1 MLDFKVSLH
10 QVCFERIDQSIAQ
23 ASRAMEEAQNAANQ
37 ETKSSVGDKYETGRA
52 MMQLEKEKY
61 AQQLAQ
67 AQNLRQQL
75 EQLDNPQSTSLH
87 IQRGTLLRSNEGWY
101 YLSVSLGKIILD
113 GKTVFVL
120 SAASPLGQVL
130 LGKKIGD
137 KILFQGRSIHIL
149 ELW

>member
-1 MLDFKVSLH
+1 MLDFKISLH
-10 QVCFERIDQSIAQ
+10 QACLQRVQQ
-23 ASRAMEEAQNAANQ
+23 AVALALKAMEDAQNAANQ

-61 AQQLAQ
+61 AQQLVQ
-67 AQNLRQQL
+67 AQDLHQQL
-75 EQLDNPQSTSLH
+75 ERLNPQQQSTQIQLGSL
-87 IQRGTLLRSNEGWY
+87 IRSNEGLY
-101 YLSVSLGKIILD
+101 YLSVSLGKLIHE

-130 LGKKIGD
+130 LGKKAGE
-137 KILFQGRSIHIL
+137 KIVFQGRNISIL

>member
-1 MLDFKVSLH
+1 MLDFKTSLH
-10 QVCFERIDQSIAQ
+10 QACLQRIERTIEQ
-23 ASRAMEEAQNAANQ
+23 AIKAMEDAQNAANQ

-61 AQQLAQ
+61 AQQLVQ
-67 AQNLRQQL
+67 AQDLHQQL
-75 EQLDNPQSTSLH
+75 ERLNPQQPSTQIQLGSL
-87 IQRGTLLRSNEGWY
+87 ILSNEGLY
-101 YLSVSLGKIILD
+101 YLSVSLGKMTHE

-130 LGKKIGD
+130 VGKKEGE
-137 KILFQGRSIHIL
+137 KIVFQGRNISIL